1 MNRRGGN
8 ILVFH
13 NPGEIKACPEIYQQC
28 GHFRLVCHLCCP
40 WNTGEM
46 HLGDGSLANPG
57 VLSGGDFVCSL
68 ITELDETLA
77 KAKVAGPVLKS
88 FRFTSLPWESEFQIL
103 ACVQPAPPNNEALG
117 AF

>member
-1 MNRRGGN
+1 M
-8 ILVFH
+8 LH
-13 NPGEIKACPEIYQQC
+13 MPGAKS
-28 GHFRLVCHLCCP
+28 CP
-40 WNTGEM
+40 WITGEM

-77 KAKVAGPVLKS
+77 KAKVAGSVLKS